1 MLKSETD
8 EPDQGM
14 AEVMPVSSGRSLPAT
29 VPRVLEDMFWV
40 GRYAERAEDLL
51 RLMLAAHVVIEDFRS
66 RPRTSGGLSLQII
79 TGLVGRL
86 AGRESEDYDDD
97 FRSLLLDHERPG
109 SVAQSLAAMRDALS
123 GVRDQWS
130 SDVWRIFGVVD
141 RAQAT
146 LLDNPGSHQMA
157 ESAGRMLT
165 GVLSLA
171 GVTANMIR
179 DPGWHMISVGRYVE
193 RSQQLRVVLNAI
205 TERHGLDVDREVLA
219 AVLTATESSV
229 THRRR
234 YRDYVR
240 PAGVLDLLL
249 KDPENPRS
257 LAFSIAR
264 ATENLDALP
273 MSTGSTRPERLL
285 AALATDVEETDVAVL
300 VAIGGA
306 DRPNLQAF
314 LDATGAQLD
323 RLAEAVADLHFAT
336 GPAPRRF
343 GSLPM
348 LEAVQVRYR
357 VEHRTVYTY
366 DDDVTDSLGIAYL
379 VPRQLPWQQVADYRV
394 EVAPAPGDTATDEDF
409 YGNQL
414 TYFQVVEP
422 HRELVVLG
430 TGEVD
435 VVPPLVE
442 PGRLDQPWDAVLPL
456 QQPGL
461 PGAWLATDLVLPSPA
476 VPTYPGA
483 KEYAADRCC
492 PAARSGRRSPT

>member
-1 MLKSETD
+1 MSVRAFTIRYGSSYRTLLGGLGNVLQDGRTVASKDVWVLKSETD
-8 EPDQGM
+8 EPDQGL

-51 RLMLAAHVVIEDFRS
+51 RLMLAAHVVIEDYRS
-66 RPRTSGGLSLQII
+66 RPRTSGGLSLQIL

-86 AGRESEDYDDD
+86 AGRESEDYDVDL
-97 FRSLLLDHERPG
+97 RSLLLDHERPG
-109 SVAQSLAAMRDALS
+109 SVAQSLGAMRDSLS

-146 LLDNPGSHQMA
+146 LIDNPGSHQVA

-193 RSQQLRVVLNAI
+193 RSQQLRLVLRAI

-264 ATENLDALP
+264 ATEHLDALP

-348 LEAVQVRYR
+348 LEAV
-357 VEHRTVYTY
+357 
-366 DDDVTDSLGIAYL
+366 
-379 VPRQLPWQQVADYRV
+379 
-394 EVAPAPGDTATDEDF
+394 
-409 YGNQL
+409 
-414 TYFQVVEP
+414 
-422 HRELVVLG
+422 
-430 TGEVD
+430 
-435 VVPPLVE
+435 
-442 PGRLDQPWDAVLPL
+442 
-456 QQPGL
+456 
-461 PGAWLATDLVLPSPA
+461 
-476 VPTYPGA
+476 
-483 KEYAADRCC
+483 
-492 PAARSGRRSPT
+492 